1 MSDGKLFE
9 YNLMDAW
16 HAPVYSVTISESDKN
31 VVCYAISAHRLF
43 PEINGEIKTVE
54 ISDKVMEEVRK
65 IIVAS
70 KAFEIDEIEENKEWV
85 VMDGYINEFY
95 ISDGSGGH
103 AVIET
108 YNLWYFKYDPKTYP
122 KASALKK
129 LLKDLSKVL
138 VPEGVDARCFRE
150 EADSEE

>member
-1 MSDGKLFE
+1 MSAGKLFE

-16 HAPVYSVTISESDKN
+16 HLPIYSVTIPESDKN
-31 VVCYAISAHRLF
+31 IVYYAISANRLF

-54 ISDKVMEEVRK
+54 ISNEAMEEVRK
-65 IIVAS
+65 IITAS
-70 KAFEIDEIEENKEWV
+70 KAFEIDEIEKNKEWA

-95 ISDGSGGH
+95 ISDGSGSH
-103 AVIET
+103 AVIEA
-108 YNLWYFKYDPKTYP
+108 YNLWNFKYDPKTYP